1 MNWAEFFSM
10 DGRGFYVWGSFGAF
24 LICIVIEIVLVRL
37 RINRAQQAVRDSLAV
52 GDSNCRAE
60 SSVAGKVGK

>member
-24 LICIVIEIVLVRL
+24 LVCIVIEIVLVRL
-37 RINRAQQAVRDSLAV
+37 RIHDAQKTVRDSL
-52 GDSNCRAE
+52 G
-60 SSVAGKVGK
+60 SSAGTATGKVPR

>member
-24 LICIVIEIVLVRL
+24 LVALVFEIVLVRL
-37 RINRAQQAVRDSLAV
+37 RINRAQSALGHGGARS
-52 GDSNCRAE
+52 
-60 SSVAGKVGK
+60 

>member
-24 LICIVIEIVLVRL
+24 LLCIIVEIVLVRL
-37 RINRAQQAVRDSLAV
+37 RIGRAQEDVRMARLADSVEANH
-52 GDSNCRAE
+52 GA
-60 SSVAGKVGK
+60 AK

>member
-24 LICIVIEIVLVRL
+24 LVGIVIEIVLVRL
-37 RINRAQQAVRDSLAV
+37 RIHRAQKAVRDTL
-52 GDSNCRAE
+52 G
-60 SSVAGKVGK
+60 SVDRGGTENSDAGKGSK